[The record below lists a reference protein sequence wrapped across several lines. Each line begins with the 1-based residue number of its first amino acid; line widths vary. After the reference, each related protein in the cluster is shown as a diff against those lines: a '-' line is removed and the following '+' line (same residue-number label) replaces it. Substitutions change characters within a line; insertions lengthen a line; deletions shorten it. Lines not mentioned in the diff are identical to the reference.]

1 MSNLSIYEKKWLD
14 IVFEGRNQS
23 YGAYELRSQNS
34 RTTLLSLVLGTL
46 LFGAALSGFILNKA
60 TIDAVA
66 TEFNP
71 DAVILVSDIL
81 PATPPKPKT
90 EILPATAKKESEE
103 KRLINP
109 TVVKSTENPHDV
121 MKNSDAVI
129 PSSENTDSEISSSGI
144 GTITNSGT
152 ENTNATGNNNATVV
166 AASLDKMPEFPG
178 GIGKFLSYVGDNFR
192 EPDFRNSDVDAS
204 KSIRVIVSFVIEK
217 DGSMTDIKVLRDP
230 GYKLGEEAIRVL
242 KSQTTKWK
250 AGIKNGKAVR
260 TLYTLPITIIPQ

>member
-23 YGAYELRSQNS
+23 YGAYQLRSQNP

-60 TIDAVA
+60 TIETVA
-66 TEFNP
+66 TEYNP
-71 DAVILVSDIL
+71 DIIIKVSDIL
-81 PATPPKPKT
+81 PAIPPKPKA
-90 EILPATAKKESEE
+90 EILPATTKKESEE

-109 TVVKSTENPHDV
+109 TVVKNTENPDDI
-121 MKNSDAVI
+121 MKNSDAVV
-129 PSSENTDSEISSSGI
+129 PSSENTDSETSNGIS
-144 GTITNSGT
+144 TITNSGT
-152 ENTNATGNNNATVV
+152 KNTNATGNNNAAVV

-250 AGIKNGKAVR
+250 AGIKEGKPVR

>member
-23 YGAYELRSQNS
+23 YGAYQLRSQNP

-46 LFGAALSGFILNKA
+46 LFGAALSGFIINKA

-66 TEFNP
+66 TEYNP
-71 DAVILVSDIL
+71 DIIIKVSDIL
-81 PATPPKPKT
+81 PAIPPKPKT
-90 EILPATAKKESEE
+90 DILPATTIKESEE

-109 TVVKSTENPHDV
+109 TVVKSTENPDDI
-121 MKNSDAVI
+121 MKNRVAVV
-129 PSSENTDSEISSSGI
+129 PSSDNTDIETSSGI
-144 GTITNSGT
+144 GTITDSGT
-152 ENTNATGNNNATVV
+152 KNTNATGSNNATVV
-166 AASLDKMPEFPG
+166 AASLDKLPEFPG

-192 EPDFRNSDVDAS
+192 EPDFRNSDIDAS

-230 GYKLGEEAIRVL
+230 GFKLGEEAIRVL

-250 AGIKNGKAVR
+250 AGIKEGKPVR